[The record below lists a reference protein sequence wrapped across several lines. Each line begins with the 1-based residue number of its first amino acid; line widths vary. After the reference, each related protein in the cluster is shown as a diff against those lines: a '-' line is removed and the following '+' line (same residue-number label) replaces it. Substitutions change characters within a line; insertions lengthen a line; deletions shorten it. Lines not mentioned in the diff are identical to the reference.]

1 MSMLYCFLS
10 SHTKSGKYAAWMVI
24 LILFVLGA
32 SGLKSAAANLLLKL
46 YEFFIEKNALP

>member
-1 MSMLYCFLS
+1 MLYSFLS
-10 SHTKSGKYAAWMVI
+10 SHTEYSKYAAWMVI

-32 SGLKSAAANLLLKL
+32 SGIKTAVATLLLKL